1 MKTTFFILFILSLW
15 SINSNAEFSNAQCA
29 EVTIRNDVIQLSRQW
44 REATKKCFITIT
56 PRHALDL
63 KYRDYY
69 FDNTGF
75 FMVFNSFGEG
85 PDSEMAGSRVFY
97 LFPVI
102 ADYPDYSFETNGDVI
117 VKLVSGHQFRVSG
130 KDFSIL
136 SLSDAVIQEKSL
148 SKNNAGGVEFKLT
161 RGFWLDAGF
170 RLGGTRLDSPTN
182 KSTFRSAQSKENCT
196 LVNHV
201 FLNYVD
207 GEFIMKYTGSTF
219 NEFIKKQCPQLKIGN

>member
-1 MKTTFFILFILSLW
+1 MKTTFFMLFILGLW

-29 EVTIRNDVIQLSRQW
+29 EVTIHNDVIQLSRQW
-44 REATKKCFITIT
+44 RDSSRECFITVS
-56 PRHALDL
+56 PRSALDL

-85 PDSEMAGSRVFY
+85 PESEMAGSRVFY

-130 KDFSIL
+130 KDFSIV
-136 SLSDAVIQEKSL
+136 SLSDAVIQEKPL
-148 SKNNAGGVEFKLT
+148 SKNNAGGVEFKLNK
-161 RGFWLDAGF
+161 GFWLDAGF
-170 RLGGTRLDSPTN
+170 KLGGTRLDSPTN
-182 KSTFRSAQSKENCT
+182 KSTFQSAQSKKTCT

-207 GEFIMKYTGSTF
+207 GNFIMKYTGNTF